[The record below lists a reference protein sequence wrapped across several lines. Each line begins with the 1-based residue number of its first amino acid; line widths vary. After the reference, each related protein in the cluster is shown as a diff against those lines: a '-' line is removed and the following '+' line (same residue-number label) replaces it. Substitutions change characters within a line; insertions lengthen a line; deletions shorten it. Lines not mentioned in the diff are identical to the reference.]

1 MNITRRLMMIGSICT
16 ALTNQTIFAQTT
28 EDYPNRPITIVVPFT
43 PGGVTDITTR
53 LIGQKMSEKLNQTV
67 IIENKPGAGGN
78 IAASYVARS
87 PANGYT
93 LFLATIGTHAINQNL
108 YKTMPYDGEKDFAP
122 LSRLAVFPN
131 LLVVPAN
138 SPYQTVSDL
147 IIFGKNNPG
156 KLTFGSP
163 GNGTSSHLSGELF
176 KLMTGVNMEHIPYKG
191 SSPANADLIS
201 GQISLMFDAIPS
213 ASTNIKANRTR
224 ALAITSKDRNA
235 LLPEIPTLDE
245 SGVKGYELI
254 AWVGLV
260 APAGTPQPIV
270 DKLYKV
276 IAEVLA
282 SQEVKDKLLS
292 LGANAAPQTPKEFA
306 GYIKEEAAR
315 WRKVIS
321 EAKISINN

>member
-1 MNITRRLMMIGSICT
+1 MIGSICT
-16 ALTNQTIFAQTT
+16 ALTHQTIFAQTT

>member
-16 ALTNQTIFAQTT
+16 ALTHQTIFAQTT

-306 GYIKEEAAR
+306 SYIKEEAAR

>member
-16 ALTNQTIFAQTT
+16 ALTHQTIFAQTT

>member
-1 MNITRRLMMIGSICT
+1 MNFTRRLALIAGAFA
-16 ALTNQTIFAQTT
+16 ALTIQNSYAQSP

-78 IAASYVARS
+78 IAAAYVARA

-108 YKTMPYDGEKDFAP
+108 YKTMPFDGEKDFAT

-138 SPYQTVSDL
+138 SPYQSVTDL
-147 IIFGKNNPG
+147 IAFGKNNPG
-156 KLTFGSP
+156 KLTFGTP

-176 KLMTGVNMEHIPYKG
+176 KLMTGVNMEHVPYKG

-213 ASTNIKANRTR
+213 ALTNIKANRTR

-235 LLPEIPTLDE
+235 LVPDIPTLDE
-245 SGVKGYELI
+245 AGVKGYELI

-270 DKLYKV
+270 DKLYKT

-282 SQEVKDKLLS
+282 SQDVKDKLLS
-292 LGANAAPQTPKEFA
+292 LGANAAAQTPTEFA
-306 GYIKEEAAR
+306 AYIKDEANR
-315 WRKVIS
+315 WRKVITD
-321 EAKISINN
+321 AKITINN

>member
-16 ALTNQTIFAQTT
+16 ALTHQTIFAQTT

-224 ALAITSKDRNA
+224 ALAITSKDRNV

>member
-1 MNITRRLMMIGSICT
+1 MKTVRYLMLT
-16 ALTNQTIFAQTT
+16 AATCMTMMHAHALSQNT
-28 EDYPNRPITIVVPFT
+28 EVYPNHPITIVVPFT

-53 LIGQKMSEKLNQTV
+53 LIGQKLGEKLNQTV

-78 IAASYVARS
+78 IAAAFVARA

-108 YKTMPYDGEKDFAP
+108 YKSMPYDGEKDFAP

-138 SPYQTVSDL
+138 SPYTTVNDL
-147 IIFGKNNPG
+147 IAYGKANPG

-176 KLMTGVNMEHIPYKG
+176 KLMTGVNMVHVPYKG
-191 SSPANADLIS
+191 SSPATADLIS
-201 GQISLMFDAIPS
+201 GQTSLMFDAIPS
-213 ASTNIKANRTR
+213 ATPNIKANRLR
-224 ALAITSKDRNA
+224 ALAITSKTRNSSA
-235 LLPEIPTLDE
+235 PDVPTLDE
-245 SGVKGYELI
+245 AGVKGYEVM

-260 APAGTPQPIV
+260 APAGTPQAIV
-270 DKLYKV
+270 DKLYKA
-276 IAEVLA
+276 IADILSSKEV
-282 SQEVKDKLLS
+282 QEKLLS
-292 LGANAAPQTPKEFA
+292 LGADAAPQTPTEFA
-306 GYIKEEAAR
+306 AYMKDEVKR
-315 WRKVIS
+315 WQKVIT

>member
-1 MNITRRLMMIGSICT
+1 MLGSNHLRLT
-16 ALTNQTIFAQTT
+16 LALLSCMFFAPAQNTYAQGA
-28 EDYPNRPITIVVPFT
+28 YPQKPIKIIVPVAA
-43 PGGVTDITTR
+43 GGGTDFVAR
-53 LIGQKMSEKLNQTV
+53 VVGQKLGEALSTPV

-163 GNGTSSHLSGELF
+163 E
-176 KLMTGVNMEHIPYKG
+176 MEHHPTCR
-191 SSPANADLIS
+191 
-201 GQISLMFDAIPS
+201 
-213 ASTNIKANRTR
+213 ASCSRR
-224 ALAITSKDRNA
+224 
-235 LLPEIPTLDE
+235 
-245 SGVKGYELI
+245 
-254 AWVGLV
+254 
-260 APAGTPQPIV
+260 
-270 DKLYKV
+270 
-276 IAEVLA
+276 
-282 SQEVKDKLLS
+282 
-292 LGANAAPQTPKEFA
+292 
-306 GYIKEEAAR
+306 
-315 WRKVIS
+315 
-321 EAKISINN
+321 